1 MASEKKV
8 GREQPDGRGWTY
20 LISQPHD
27 STGRGDRDETAGNE
41 TLDANLLCG
50 FGERDLVLLLSRA
63 DTADDNVDTLESIGE
78 GLFGALEVAFADLD
92 TSFLQRDDGGFLD
105 GSVTDES
112 VEFL

>member
-8 GREQPDGRGWTY
+8 GREQPGGRGWTY

-63 DTADDNVDTLESIGE
+63 DTTDDNVDSLKGIGE
-78 GLFGALEVAFADLD
+78 RLFGALEVAFADLD
-92 TSFLQRDDGGFLD
+92 TSFLQRDDGRFLD
-105 GSVTDES
+105 GSGTDES

>member
-1 MASEKKV
+1 M
-8 GREQPDGRGWTY
+8 
-20 LISQPHD
+20 
-27 STGRGDRDETAGNE
+27 
-41 TLDANLLCG
+41 
-50 FGERDLVLLLSRA
+50 LLSRA
-63 DTADDNVDTLESIGE
+63 DTTDDNVDTLESIGE